1 MQKYGLT
8 ILIGLVALAFA
19 VPAGCAEDTN
29 NNVNLELTPSA
40 NEAIPADNNMVNF
53 EDEFKDQYDIQV
65 PDPLSGYN
73 RVMTNVNNKF
83 YFWFLKPVAQGYGLV
98 IPEFARF
105 AINRCY
111 TNLSFPIRFV
121 NNLLQLKFKRAGVE
135 AARFGINTT
144 VGVLGM
150 GDPAKSWFKLRPY
163 REDFG
168 QTLGN
173 YRMGSCFHLVL
184 PMLGPSN
191 MRDTLGMGPDL
202 FLNPVNYLD
211 DKLLVAGIHL
221 FERINYTSLHPGEYE
236 SLKRDA
242 VDFYTF
248 TRDAYEQKRRKEIE
262 E

>member
-1 MQKYGLT
+1 MQKYGLM
-8 ILIGLVALAFA
+8 IFVSLVFLTFA
-19 VPAGCAEDTN
+19 VPAGSAEVMNDATNLKLTSAVTKKTQDN
-29 NNVNLELTPSA
+29 NNMLS
-40 NEAIPADNNMVNF
+40 F
-53 EDEFKDQYDIQV
+53 EDEFKDQYEIQV

-73 RVMTNVNNKF
+73 RVMTNVNDKF
-83 YFWFLKPVAQGYGLV
+83 YFWFLKPVAQGYGMV
-98 IPEFARF
+98 IPEFARV

-111 TNLSFPIRFV
+111 INLLFPIRFV
-121 NNLLQLKFKRAGVE
+121 NNLLQLKFKRAGIETV
-135 AARFGINTT
+135 RFGINTT

-150 GDPAKSWFKLRPY
+150 GDPAKSWFDLKPY

-211 DKLLVAGIHL
+211 DKLLVTGIHL
-221 FERINYTSLHPGEYE
+221 FERINYTSLHIGEYE
-236 SLKRDA
+236 SLKKDA